1 MDSGLLSLKWENHR
15 NTFFDVLYKIR
26 RNGYYC
32 DTTIACEG
40 KFYKVNKIVLS
51 TCSEYF
57 HQILE
62 EANIG
67 SSSFA
72 HPIIVLRDIKHQHLE
87 ALLDYM
93 YIGEVNVLQSEL
105 ASLIKAAEYLQIK
118 GLAVPDDPKTNYEKG
133 GKRELE
139 TLNKNECVKRTKIRG
154 NDEYNGENEINSSQ
168 QGCDDVD
175 NNLMNDCNSDLYN
188 HTFSDNDELGN
199 TRNIDSDIHR
209 EKYFTT
215 SKENQPIPDRFNE
228 NRIDNQTPIS
238 SAITVNHQEAVLIKE
253 EESDDSSH
261 LYIDENN
268 YCGEYSNSKFV
279 PVNSQTLK
287 IEDNSKEV
295 LPESIQTQND
305 LKNDLCHLSSPEIGL
320 ESIVNS
326 PEKSPIHFLEEQ
338 NIHKQFNILNNGAEL
353 WPHLSQTTDQGVS
366 CPFCLKLY
374 YRKDAFLYHYKT
386 HIAKKTYY
394 CPYCP
399 QSFIQNGSLK
409 NHIKIHTGEKPF
421 ECPHCQRRFVQK
433 THLDNHVKTHT
444 GEKPFPC
451 PMCPKRFIQKVHME
465 NHILTHTGEK
475 PLSCPYCSHRFAR
488 KDILKDH
495 ISRRHPVHNL

>member
-15 NTFFDVLYKIR
+15 NTFFDALFKIR
-26 RNGYYC
+26 RNGFYC
-32 DTTIACEG
+32 DSTIACDG

-51 TCSEYF
+51 TCSEYL
-57 HQILE
+57 HQMLE
-62 EANIG
+62 EANFG
-67 SSSFA
+67 SGSFS
-72 HPIIVLRDIKHQHLE
+72 HPIIVLKDIKHQHLE

-118 GLAVPDDPKTNYEKG
+118 GLAVPDDPKTNHEKRE
-133 GKRELE
+133 KRELE
-139 TLNKNECVKRTKIRG
+139 TSNKDEFVKRTKIG
-154 NDEYNGENEINSSQ
+154 DKDEHVEESHSSIQ
-168 QGCDDVD
+168 VD
-175 NNLMNDCNSDLYN
+175 NNIDNNLINDTTNDSFNDTFYN
-188 HTFSDNDELGN
+188 NDEIRN
-199 TRNIDSDIHR
+199 TENVSSDIHI
-209 EKYFTT
+209 ENCYTI
-215 SKENQPIPDRFNE
+215 SKESQSLPNRSNEKDKNNKTTASSTYFVNNQD
-228 NRIDNQTPIS
+228 S
-238 SAITVNHQEAVLIKE
+238 LLIKE
-253 EESDDSSH
+253 EQLDNSSG

-268 YCGEYSNSKFV
+268 YTGEYSNSNFASL
-279 PVNSQTLK
+279 PPTNSQTPK
-287 IEDNSKEV
+287 SEDISKEISTERIHTHD
-295 LPESIQTQND
+295 LNND
-305 LKNDLCHLSSPEIGL
+305 SCHLSSQEIGL
-320 ESIVNS
+320 GNILNS
-326 PEKSPIHFLEEQ
+326 PEKSPIHFMEEQ
-338 NIHKQFNILNNGAEL
+338 NIHNQFYILNNGDEL
-353 WPHLSQTTDQGVS
+353 WPHSSQTATQGVS
-366 CPFCLKLY
+366 CPICLKLY
-374 YRKDAFLYHYKT
+374 YRKDAFLYHCKT
-386 HIAKKTYY
+386 HIAKKTYS

-409 NHIKIHTGEKPF
+409 NHIKIHTGEKPY

-433 THLDNHVKTHT
+433 THLDNHIKTHT